1 MILKE
6 KLLNTKVFID
16 NAQLDSYIS
25 IITKQT
31 TSSKYTEKHHII
43 PRVYFKINKQKIDNS
58 SDNIVRLSYLDHI
71 LAHYYLS
78 FCTIGKLKQAN
89 ISAFIMLV
97 ETGLSILTENEI
109 QAIEHIKEY
118 AAIKEQVKLIR
129 QQQCSKIGKL
139 AKTKAHRQAL
149 SKARDL
155 HSTTAGKKSIYN
167 KELNKV
173 KFVAEED
180 IQSYIN
186 NGWVIGGKPLSK
198 EAKEKIGRSNS
209 IALKGKTHQPKQP
222 NKLNSGLTFNKVMCI
237 ETGQIFENIE
247 LAKQWLKQTVG
258 IDGGQ
263 IKNCCAGQRETTG
276 GYHWKYIKED

>member
-1 MILKE
+1 MTLKD
-6 KLLNTKVFID
+6 KLLNTKAFIN

-25 IITKQT
+25 IIIKQT
-31 TSSKYTEKHHII
+31 NNSKYTEKHHII
-43 PRVYFKINKQKIDNS
+43 PRSYFKINKQKIDNS

-78 FCTIGKLKQAN
+78 FCTTGKLKQAN

-97 ETGLSILTENEI
+97 ETGISILTEDEI
-109 QAIEHIKEY
+109 QAIKHIKEY

-129 QQQCSKIGKL
+129 QQQCSKVGKL
-139 AKTKAHRQAL
+139 EKTKAHRQAL

-173 KFVAEED
+173 KFVTEED
-180 IQSYIN
+180 IQNYIN
-186 NGWVIGGKPLSK
+186 NGWVVGGKPLSK

-209 IALKGKTHQPKQP
+209 IALKGKAHQPHENNQ
-222 NKLNSGLTFNKVMCI
+222 LWSGLTYNRVMCV
-237 ETGQIFENIE
+237 ETGQIFDNIK
-247 LAKQWLKQTVG
+247 LAEKWLESTVG
-258 IDGGQ
+258 ITGSQ
-263 IKNCCAGQRETTG
+263 IKNCCAGQREMTG
-276 GYHWKYIKED
+276 GYHWKYIKEE

>member
-1 MILKE
+1 MTLKE

-31 TSSKYTEKHHII
+31 TGSKYTEKHHII

-129 QQQCSKIGKL
+129 QQQCSKLGKL

-186 NGWVIGGKPLSK
+186 NG
-198 EAKEKIGRSNS
+198 
-209 IALKGKTHQPKQP
+209 
-222 NKLNSGLTFNKVMCI
+222 
-237 ETGQIFENIE
+237 
-247 LAKQWLKQTVG
+247 
-258 IDGGQ
+258 
-263 IKNCCAGQRETTG
+263 
-276 GYHWKYIKED
+276 